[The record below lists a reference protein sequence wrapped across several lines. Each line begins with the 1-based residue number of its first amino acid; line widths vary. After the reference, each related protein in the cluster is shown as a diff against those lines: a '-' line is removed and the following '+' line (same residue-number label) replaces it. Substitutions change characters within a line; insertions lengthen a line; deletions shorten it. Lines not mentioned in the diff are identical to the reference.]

1 MTTTDYFTA
10 AGALRDELVAM
21 RRDFHRHPELGF
33 EEVRTAGIVAQRLGA
48 LGLEVQT
55 GVGRTGVVG
64 VLECDRPGPVVMV
77 RCDMD
82 ALPVQEDSP
91 APYAS
96 ETPGVMHACG
106 HDGHTAIGLAVAR
119 LLAERRAELPG
130 TVKFVFQPAE
140 EGMGGAEAMIQD
152 GVLASPRPAAAF
164 GLHLWNPLPA
174 GKVGVTAGPM
184 MAAAEILR
192 ITLAGRGGHGASPHE
207 TGDPIVAAAQVV
219 SALQSVVSRNVAPL
233 ESAVVSITSLHAGTA
248 FNVIPGR
255 AELLGTIR
263 TLQPSVREVVLERVR
278 ALVTGMA
285 PAMGVAAQ
293 VEIQPLTPAVVNDPD
308 AVALVREAAAAI
320 VGAENVVQVRTMGSE
335 DMSEFLNRVPGCF
348 FFVGSADAARGLDA
362 PHHNARFDFDESAL
376 VTGTAILCA
385 VVTRR
390 LREDAA

>member
-1 MTTTDYFTA
+1 MTTTDFYAA
-10 AGALRDELVAM
+10 AGALRDELVAL

-33 EEVRTAGIVAQRLGA
+33 DEVRTAGIVAQRLNA

-64 VLECDRPGPVVMV
+64 VLECARPGPVVLV

-82 ALPVQEDSP
+82 ALPVQEDNS

-96 ETPGVMHACG
+96 EIPGVMHACG
-106 HDGHTAIGLAVAR
+106 HDGHTAIALTVAR
-119 LLAERRAELPG
+119 LLSERRAELPG

-140 EGMGGAEAMIQD
+140 EGLGGAEAMIQD

-174 GKVGVTAGPM
+174 GQVGVTAGPM
-184 MAAAEILR
+184 MAAAEILQ
-192 ITLAGRGGHGASPHE
+192 ITLTGRGGHGASPHE

-293 VEIQPLTPAVVNDPD
+293 VDIQPLTPAVVNDPD
-308 AVALVREAAAAI
+308 AVAVVREAAAAV
-320 VGAENVVQVRTMGSE
+320 VGAENVVPVRTMGSE

-362 PHHNARFDFDESAL
+362 PHHNARFDFDERAL
-376 VTGTAILCA
+376 VTGTAIMCE

-390 LREDAA
+390 LAAP